1 MRIQYIIHADFELPG
16 IIEEWAK
23 QNKFTES
30 FCRPFAGEKVPIP
43 NDYDILILMG
53 GPQSPRNM
61 AESPYLKDEISLIK
75 KTIKAHI
82 PILGFCLGAQLI
94 GEALGASTEQSP
106 NKEVG
111 VFPIELTE
119 EGHKDP
125 ILRSLPKQF
134 LVVHWHNDMPG
145 ITPEA
150 RILAT
155 SKGCPRQIIR
165 YSPLIYG
172 FQCHPEPTK
181 KNIESMIQ
189 HCPNDLAPGKFIQSC
204 DEFLNNDFTMINKRM
219 IQILDSLINSTKC
232 LEADSIHS
240 II

>member
-23 QNKFTES
+23 QNKFKEN
-30 FCRPFAGEKVPIP
+30 FCRPFAGERVPNP
-43 NDYDILILMG
+43 NEYDLLILMG
-53 GPQSPRNM
+53 GPQSPLNI
-61 AESPYLKDEISLIK
+61 AESPYLEDEIALIK

-82 PILGFCLGAQLI
+82 PVLGFCLGAQLI
-94 GEALGASTEQSP
+94 GEALGARTEQSP

-119 EGHKDP
+119 EGYKDP
-125 ILRSLPKQF
+125 LLKSLPKQF

-145 ITPEA
+145 ITAESK
-150 RILAT
+150 ILAT

-181 KNIESMIQ
+181 DNIATMIK
-189 HCPNDLAPGKFIQSC
+189 HCPNDLAPGKFIQSR
-204 DEFLNNDFTMINKRM
+204 EELLSNNFTEINNRM
-219 IQILDSLINSTKC
+219 IQVLDNLIASTKC
-232 LEADSIHS
+232 LEAIKIS
-240 II
+240 

>member
-23 QNKFTES
+23 KNKYTES
-30 FCRPFAGEKVPIP
+30 FCRPFAGEKLP
-43 NDYDILILMG
+43 NPSEYDLLILMG
-53 GPQSPRNM
+53 GPQSPLSM
-61 AESPYLKDEISLIK
+61 SESPYLEEEILTIK

-94 GEALGASTEQSP
+94 GEALGARTERSP

-119 EGHKDP
+119 EGCKDP
-125 ILRSLPKQF
+125 LLKNFPKEF

-145 ITPEA
+145 LTAEA
-150 RILAT
+150 RILAK

-165 YSPLIYG
+165 YSHLIYG

-181 KNIESMIQ
+181 KNIEAMIE
-189 HCPNDLAPGKFIQSC
+189 HCSNDLAPGKFVQSRK
-204 DEFLNNDFTMINKRM
+204 ELLHNDFTAINKKM
-219 IQILDSLINSTKC
+219 IQILDNFIASTKR
-232 LEADSIHS
+232 LEARITS
-240 II
+240 